1 MISDAAITH
10 RIGRGFDGTD
20 PVEDRLMAE
29 EAVAFMLY
37 GKEEHY
43 SQSGLYLNEIRL

>member
-1 MISDAAITH
+1 MISDAAVIH
-10 RIGRGFDGTD
+10 GIGRGFDGAD

-37 GKEEHY
+37 GKEKHY
-43 SQSGLYLNEIRL
+43 SQSGL